1 MTKHE
6 AALLLERMVDEGKDL
21 TPEAIEALSM
31 GVDALKGYKPEEWCF
46 GCKEFDKEERYSCP
60 RFNRVIKKAVEALRN
75 NQWIP
80 CSKKMPKEHPS
91 IFDKF
96 KNTERWTRFMWLTQS
111 DKVLVTSI
119 FENGEAHTETA
130 NTRDGSWCIEVPSVK
145 REVVAWMP
153 MPDPYQP
160 EPEEYTGCTSDA
172 CPIEGVEQD

>member
-6 AALLLERMVDEGKDL
+6 AALMLARMVDEGKDL
-21 TPEAIEALSM
+21 TPEA
-31 GVDALKGYKPEEWCF
+31 
-46 GCKEFDKEERYSCP
+46 
-60 RFNRVIKKAVEALRN
+60 VEALYMAINALKETDR

-130 NTRDGSWCIEVPSVK
+130 NTYDGSWCIEVPSVK

-160 EPEEYTGCTSDA
+160 EPEEHTGCTSDA